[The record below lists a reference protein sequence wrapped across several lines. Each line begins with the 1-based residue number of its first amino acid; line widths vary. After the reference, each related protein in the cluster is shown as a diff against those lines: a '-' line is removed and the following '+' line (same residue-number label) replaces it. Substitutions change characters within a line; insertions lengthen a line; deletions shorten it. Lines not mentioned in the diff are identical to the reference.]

1 MGVAVADEN
10 VDDQSPNEFC
20 ELLEP
25 VGKKIEDQS
34 ANGIVIGRLVFLVA
48 IDVEY
53 LRKVFDMDAA
63 FGSAVITFD
72 GVSPGFPLRYR
83 EADHSGQI
91 NIIEFHQFN
100 FGRLYSRGGCEPHHR
115 VL

>member
-1 MGVAVADEN
+1 MGVTVSDEN

-25 VGKKIEDQS
+25 VGKEIEDQS
-34 ANGIVIGRLVFLVA
+34 ADGIVIGRLVFLVA

-53 LRKVFDMDAA
+53 LRKVLDMDAA
-63 FGSAVITFD
+63 LGSAVITFD
-72 GVSPGFPLRYR
+72 GVGPGFPLRYR
-83 EADHSGQI
+83 EAGEAAQI

-100 FGRLYSRGGCEPHHR
+100 FRRLYSGSGR
-115 VL
+115 